1 MTLRLE
7 LLFKQCQ
14 FYFLIRWF
22 TFEYNVVSFGVQ
34 ILYYFL
40 CNLKYT
46 WKLFNE
52 SIVRYNPY
60 DFYTSLERKILTK
73 NFEISCHISNIS
85 YINKHLE
92 SKLLIWKLDF

>member
-1 MTLRLE
+1 MTLRLK
-7 LLFKQCQ
+7 LPFKQ
-14 FYFLIRWF
+14 YFRIRWF
-22 TFEYNVVSFGVQ
+22 TFEYNVVSFCEE

-46 WKLFNE
+46 SKLFDE

-60 DFYTSLERKILTK
+60 DFYKSLEKTNRTN
-73 NFEISCHISNIS
+73 NFEINCQNLYIS

-92 SKLLIWKLDF
+92 QKLLIWKLDF